1 MVGWV
6 FPPIPRQEFIELRDR
21 LVVDLVEQVCE
32 PSLGIDIIELGSLNQ
47 RVHDGRSFSPT
58 FGASEEPRLSS
69 KRNHAFILP
78 MSDKTSRSIIAG
90 ILCTGAVFH
99 SNISS
104 SGPVALLFT

>member
-1 MVGWV
+1 M
-6 FPPIPRQEFIELRDR
+6 
-21 LVVDLVEQVCE
+21 
-32 PSLGIDIIELGSLNQ
+32 GIDIIHFASFDQ
-47 RVHDGRSFSPT
+47 RKNSCGPVPSGIRPCEGPIFS
-58 FGASEEPRLSS
+58 ADS
-69 KRNHAFILP
+69 NHAFILP